1 MKGLFHPSYP
11 LSVPKAFGVTF
22 SIVPDNLPVS
32 TPTTRKKNFKWNHH
46 VAFLKLGSQRL
57 RGELEYNMFI
67 TSDEGGNW
75 GGGGGE
81 AAGDHT
87 QDGWGRPTFS
97 LWLTLRSPNWARK
110 GPSLPS
116 VAANTQGWKRN
127 RSCPGKVWTCRPQ
140 GSNKPMR
147 IWESTLQWV
156 CLSEPK
162 CQPGALANLCSLGYQ
177 GKWGRSPLL
186 LSLLRNQ

>member
-75 GGGGGE
+75 GGGGGRQQV
-81 AAGDHT
+81 T
-87 QDGWGRPTFS
+87 IPKMDGEDQH
-97 LWLTLRSPNWARK
+97 
-110 GPSLPS
+110 S
-116 VAANTQGWKRN
+116 VYGW
-127 RSCPGKVWTCRPQ
+127 
-140 GSNKPMR
+140 
-147 IWESTLQWV
+147 
-156 CLSEPK
+156 LSEAPTELEKARACLPWLPTPK
-162 CQPGALANLCSLGYQ
+162 AERETAHAQGRFEPAALKARTSPWEFGKAPCSGSACQNPNASLV
-177 GKWGRSPLL
+177 L
-186 LSLLRNQ
+186 

>member
-67 TSDEGGNW
+67 TSDEGG
-75 GGGGGE
+75 
-81 AAGDHT
+81 
-87 QDGWGRPTFS
+87 
-97 LWLTLRSPNWARK
+97 NWARK